1 MNIRSLITFIFTGII
16 LLIVQ
21 VLFLK
26 NLAVFGVAMG
36 FLYLMFILDFSI
48 SVNRMNL
55 LFVAFWVGLLIDIFY
70 QTIGMHAAS
79 ATLVAFI
86 RPYWLKAISPTGGYD
101 ETSRPDLHEMGL
113 SWYISYSFP
122 LFFIYS
128 FLFFSIDQWGT
139 GGLLGVLNKSL
150 FSTIFSMLL
159 AILVQVLFFKRRR
172 RI

>member
-1 MNIRSLITFIFTGII
+1 MNIRSLITFIFTGIV
-16 LLIVQ
+16 LLVVQ

-36 FLYLMFILDFSI
+36 FLYLMFILDLSI
-48 SVNRMNL
+48 NVNKITL
-55 LFVAFWVGLLIDIFY
+55 LLLGFALGLLIDIFY
-70 QTIGMHAAS
+70 DTIGMHAAA
-79 ATLVAFI
+79 ATLVAFS
-86 RPYWLKAISPTGGYD
+86 RPYWLKAVSPTGGYD
-101 ETSRPDLHEMGL
+101 ESNRPDLQEMGL
-113 SWYISYSFP
+113 SWYMSYSFP

-128 FLFFSIDQWGT
+128 FLFFTIDQWGT

-150 FSTIFSMLL
+150 FSAIFSMLL

>member
-16 LLIVQ
+16 LMVVQ

-36 FLYLMFILDFSI
+36 FLYLMFILDLPINSNKI
-48 SVNRMNL
+48 NL
-55 LFVAFWVGLLIDIFY
+55 LLIAFFLGLLIDIFY
-70 QTIGMHAAS
+70 DTIGMHAAS

-101 ETSRPDLHEMGL
+101 ESNRPDLHEMGL
-113 SWYISYSFP
+113 SWFISYSFP
-122 LFFIYS
+122 LLFVYS
-128 FLFFSIDQWGT
+128 FLFFTIDQWGT
-139 GGLLGVLNKSL
+139 GGFLGVLNKSL
-150 FSTIFSMLL
+150 FSAIFSMLL
-159 AILVQVLFFKRRR
+159 AILMQVLFFKRRR